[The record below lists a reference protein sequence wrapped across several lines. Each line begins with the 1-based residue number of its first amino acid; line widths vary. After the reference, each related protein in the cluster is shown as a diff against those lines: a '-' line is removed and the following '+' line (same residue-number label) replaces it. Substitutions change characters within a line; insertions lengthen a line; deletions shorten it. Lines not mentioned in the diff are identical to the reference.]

1 MNTASLSPD
10 IEYLREKSAALPRQP
25 GVYIMKNAAGKVI
38 YVGKSR
44 SLRDRVSQYF
54 HGAHDPKTARMAASV
69 HDFRFITCDTEME
82 ALALENSLIKQY
94 TPKYNIRLKDAKSY
108 PYIRIGTPEKGNG
121 EEWPRITMSRKRTPD
136 GSRYFGPYSAS
147 ATVFSVIGQLER
159 TLKLPSCKRRFPADI
174 GKERPCV
181 YYQMGRCMGVC
192 TGEVSREDYD
202 AALDQAAGILRGG
215 TRDVIAGL
223 TAKMLLAS
231 EELEF
236 ERAAR
241 YRDAIEGLRK
251 LGERQKA
258 VGSPDVECDVIGLH
272 LTSVDDLTFKDCAA
286 VFYIR
291 SGYIADSEHFLF
303 GGDEITAE
311 EGAGDSPFSVFLMSL
326 YQSREFIPGEILLS
340 FEIPDHDRDVLETY
354 FSERSG
360 RKVEIRTPK
369 RGASKYLCDMAVQ
382 DAARHSENRAKQDR
396 DGERTLASLA
406 ALLKLEVLPERIEAY
421 DISNLGDEH
430 ITCGMVVC
438 DGGKMKKSE
447 YRTFRIRAAA
457 GQDDYAA
464 MTEALS
470 RRLAH
475 MGRPDDG
482 MSAVPDLILLDGGRG
497 HVSVVK
503 EMMAREGY
511 DLPVFSMVKD
521 EHHKTRTLCDEE
533 GEINIARQADVFRL
547 IYSIQEE
554 VHRYS
559 VSRMTGAKRKTLKTS
574 SLESIRGIGPAK
586 AKAILK
592 TLGTVSAVREAD
604 REALASV
611 PGLSAKD
618 ADAVFLH
625 FHPDKAE

>member
-1 MNTASLSPD
+1 MNGLSPNID
-10 IEYLREKSAALPRQP
+10 HLREKAAALPRQP

-54 HGAHDPKTARMAASV
+54 HGAHDPKTTRMAASV

-94 TPKYNIRLKDAKSY
+94 TPKYNIKLKDAKSY
-108 PYIRIGTPEKGNG
+108 PYIRIGTPEKGDG
-121 EEWPRITMSRKRTPD
+121 EEWPRISMSRKRSPD
-136 GSRYFGPYSAS
+136 GSRYFGPYSAT

-192 TGEVSREDYD
+192 TGEVSREEYD
-202 AALDQAAGILRGG
+202 AVLDQAAGILRGG
-215 TRDVIAGL
+215 TRGVIAGL
-223 TAKMLLAS
+223 TAKMLRAS
-231 EELEF
+231 DELEF

-241 YRDAIEGLRK
+241 YRDAIAGLRK

-272 LTSVDDLTFKDCAA
+272 ITSVDELSFRDCAA
-286 VFYIR
+286 VFYVR

-311 EGAGDSPFSVFLMSL
+311 EEDAAGDSLFSVFLMSL

-340 FEIPDHDRDVLETY
+340 FEIPDHDRDVLEAY
-354 FSERSG
+354 FTERSG
-360 RKVEIRTPK
+360 HKVEVRTPK

-382 DAARHSENRAKQDR
+382 DAARHSENRAKQEKDN
-396 DGERTLASLA
+396 ERTLASLA
-406 ALLKLEVLPERIEAY
+406 SLLKLEVLPERIEAY

-438 DGGKMKKSE
+438 AEGKMKKSE
-447 YRTFRIRAAA
+447 YRTFNIKSSS
-457 GQDDYAA
+457 GQDDYAS

-475 MGRPDDG
+475 MGQTDDG

-511 DLPVFSMVKD
+511 EIPVFGMVKD

-547 IYSIQEE
+547 IYGIQEE

-559 VSRMTGAKRKTLKTS
+559 VARMTGQKRKTLKTS

-586 AKAILK
+586 AKALLK
-592 TLGTVSAVREAD
+592 SLGTVTAIREAD
-604 REALASV
+604 RETLASV
-611 PGLSAKD
+611 PGISERD
-618 ADAVFLH
+618 AEEIYQH
-625 FHPDKAE
+625 FRQKKTE

>member
-1 MNTASLSPD
+1 MNGLSPNID
-10 IEYLREKSAALPRQP
+10 HLREKAAALPRQP

-54 HGAHDPKTARMAASV
+54 HGAHDPKTTRMAASV

-94 TPKYNIRLKDAKSY
+94 TPKYNIKLKDAKSY
-108 PYIRIGTPEKGNG
+108 PYIRIGTPEKGDG
-121 EEWPRITMSRKRTPD
+121 EEWPRIAMSRKRTPD
-136 GSRYFGPYSAS
+136 GSRYFGPYSAT

-192 TGEVSREDYD
+192 TGEVSREEYD
-202 AALDQAAGILRGG
+202 AVLDQAAGILRGG

-223 TAKMLLAS
+223 TAKMLRAS
-231 EELEF
+231 DELEF

-241 YRDAIEGLRK
+241 YRDAIAGLRK

-272 LTSVDDLTFKDCAA
+272 ITSVDELSFRDCAA
-286 VFYIR
+286 VFYVR

-311 EGAGDSPFSVFLMSL
+311 EEDAAGDSPFSVFLMSL

-340 FEIPDHDRDVLETY
+340 FEIPDHDRDVLEAY
-354 FSERSG
+354 FTERSG
-360 RKVEIRTPK
+360 HKVEVRTPK

-382 DAARHSENRAKQDR
+382 DAARHSENRAKQEKDN
-396 DGERTLASLA
+396 ERTLASLA
-406 ALLKLEVLPERIEAY
+406 SLLKLEVLPERIEAY

-438 DGGKMKKSE
+438 AEGKMKKSE
-447 YRTFRIRAAA
+447 YRTFNIRSSS
-457 GQDDYAA
+457 GQDDYAS

-475 MGRPDDG
+475 MGQTDDG

-511 DLPVFSMVKD
+511 EIPVFGMVKD

-547 IYSIQEE
+547 IYGIQEE

-559 VSRMTGAKRKTLKTS
+559 VARMTGQKRKTLKTS

-586 AKAILK
+586 AKALLK
-592 TLGTVSAVREAD
+592 SLGTVSAIREAD
-604 REALASV
+604 RETLASV
-611 PGLSAKD
+611 PGISEKD
-618 ADAVFLH
+618 AGEIYLH
-625 FHPDKAE
+625 FRQKKTE

>member
-1 MNTASLSPD
+1 MNTATLSPNID
-10 IEYLREKSAALPRQP
+10 HLREKSAALPRQP

-54 HGAHDPKTARMAASV
+54 HGAHDPKTTRMAASV

-94 TPKYNIRLKDAKSY
+94 TPKYNIKLKDAKSY
-108 PYIRIGTPEKGNG
+108 PYIRIGIPEKGDA
-121 EEWPRITMSRKRTPD
+121 EEWPRIAMSRKRTPD
-136 GSRYFGPYSAS
+136 GSRYFGPYSGT

-159 TLKLPSCKRRFPADI
+159 TLKLPSCKRKFPADI

-223 TAKMLLAS
+223 TAKMLRAS

-241 YRDAIEGLRK
+241 YRDAIAGLRK

-272 LTSVDDLTFKDCAA
+272 LTSVDELTFKDCAA
-286 VFYIR
+286 VFYVR

-311 EGAGDSPFSVFLMSL
+311 NEDEAGDSPFSVFLMSL

-340 FEIPDHDRDVLETY
+340 FEIPDHDRDVLERY
-354 FSERSG
+354 FTERSG

-382 DAARHSENRAKQDR
+382 DAARHSENRAKQEK

-406 ALLKLEVLPERIEAY
+406 SLLKLEVLPERIEAY

-438 DGGKMKKSE
+438 AEGKMKKSE
-447 YRTFRIRAAA
+447 YRTFNIRSTT

-475 MGRPDDG
+475 MGQEGDG

-497 HVSVVK
+497 HVSVIK

-511 DLPVFSMVKD
+511 EIPVFGMVKD

-547 IYSIQEE
+547 VYGIQEE

-559 VSRMTGAKRKTLKTS
+559 VARMTGQKRKTLKTS
-574 SLESIRGIGPAK
+574 SLEAIRGIGPAK
-586 AKAILK
+586 AKNLLK
-592 TLGTVSAVREAD
+592 SLGTVTAIKEASRET
-604 REALASV
+604 LASV
-611 PGLSAKD
+611 PGISEKD
-618 ADAVFLH
+618 AEEIYLH
-625 FHPDKAE
+625 FHPNR